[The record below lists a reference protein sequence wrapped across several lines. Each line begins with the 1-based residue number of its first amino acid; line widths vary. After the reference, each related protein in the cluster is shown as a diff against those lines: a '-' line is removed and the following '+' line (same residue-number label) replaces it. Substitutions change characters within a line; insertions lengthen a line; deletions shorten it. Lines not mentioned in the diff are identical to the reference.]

1 MGNYGSD
8 LISSQPTTNYK
19 EHDRQAEANNQ
30 KRRINSAEYLFDKQ
44 RENSGVDCD
53 QTCESDW
60 KQPAWRKQSPHDCDY
75 QAGRKNNGKKEG
87 GGNASDGR
95 GYKGHEGQ
103 RQYGPAQIG

>member
-44 RENSGVDCD
+44 RENSGVNRN
-53 QTCESDW
+53 QTREGDW
-60 KQPAWRKQSPHDCDY
+60 EQTACREQCSNDDDDK
-75 QAGRKNNGKKEG
+75 AGR
-87 GGNASDGR
+87 
-95 GYKGHEGQ
+95 
-103 RQYGPAQIG
+103 